1 MSDITMHPVPE
12 IEQTV
17 PKIRIVGMDR
27 PWLWLERGWRDIAD
41 NPGPSLAYGVLVAM
55 LSWMITGAVIYAD
68 YLFLLL
74 PMLAGF
80 ALVAPFVA
88 GGLYELSR
96 RHHAGLPVTLTASF
110 SGFGRNA
117 GQIGLMGVALL
128 LLHLAWLRFASLLFM
143 MFFSSGNTSPDAIV
157 NTLTTTDTGLVFLIV
172 GTLSGGVLA
181 AIAFAISAISIPM
194 LMDRDINVFL
204 AIRTSLAV
212 VLTNWPAMA
221 LWAAIIAMC
230 TLVGLVTFYLGLA
243 VLLPLVG
250 HATWHAYRDLVAD
263 AHGRLR
269 D

>member
-1 MSDITMHPVPE
+1 MSDITMHPVPDVE
-12 IEQTV
+12 HAV

-27 PWLWLERGWRDIAD
+27 PWLWLERGWGDIAD
-41 NPGPSLAYGVLVAM
+41 NPGPSLAYGVLVAA

-96 RHHAGLPVTLTASF
+96 RHAAGLPVTLASSFGGF
-110 SGFGRNA
+110 SRNG

-128 LLHLAWLRFASLLFM
+128 LLHIAWLRFASLLFM
-143 MFFSSGNTSPDAIV
+143 MFFSGGNTSPDAIL
-157 NTLTTTDTGLVFLIV
+157 NTLTATDTGLVFLIV
-172 GTLSGGVLA
+172 GTLSGGILA
-181 AIAFAISAISIPM
+181 AVAFAVSAVSIPM
-194 LMDRDINVFL
+194 LMDRDVNVIL

-250 HATWHAYRDLVAD
+250 HATWHAYRDMVAD

>member
-1 MSDITMHPVPE
+1 MSDITMTPVPDVGH
-12 IEQTV
+12 TV

-41 NPGPSLAYGVLVAM
+41 NPAPSLAYGVLVAVV
-55 LSWMITGAVIYAD
+55 SWLVTGAVIYAD
-68 YLFLLL
+68 YLVLLL

-96 RHHAGLPVTLTASF
+96 RHAGGLPVTLASSF
-110 SGFGRNA
+110 GGFGRNA
-117 GQIGLMGVALL
+117 GQIGLMGMVLL
-128 LLHLAWLRFASLLFM
+128 LLHLAWLRFASLMFM
-143 MFFSSGNTSPDAIV
+143 LFFSGGNTSPDAMV
-157 NTLTTTDTGLVFLIV
+157 TTLLTTDTGLLFLVV

-181 AIAFAISAISIPM
+181 ALAFALSAVSIPM
-194 LMDRDINVFL
+194 LMDRDVNVIL

-221 LWAAIIAMC
+221 LWAAIIAFA

-243 VLLPLVG
+243 VLLPLIG
-250 HATWHAYRDLVAD
+250 HASWHAYRDLVAD
-263 AHGRLR
+263 AEGRFR